1 MVGRFQVMALLQA
14 ARATVLG
21 YSQEE
26 AESFGLNRAIFYAA
40 AKRGFHGKPRHTGA
54 VEQHD
59 KAPAASERT
68 NPVHTDTIGNET
80 AYYVEQDGKK
90 RYVIGDAVQEPED
103 FRRQVA
109 QRFGPAFPHAWDQ
122 AMQLVQQADRSTLE
136 SQHRFYEGVYQ
147 PHRDELA
154 AAWSAL
160 SQHPAQSAGE

>member
-21 YSQEE
+21 YSQDE

-40 AKRGFHGKPRHTGA
+40 AKRGFHGKSRQKSTDEQHGNAPAAPGRTTPVHTGA
-54 VEQHD
+54 
-59 KAPAASERT
+59 
-68 NPVHTDTIGNET
+68 IGKET
-80 AYYVEQDGKK
+80 AFYVEEDGKK
-90 RYVIGDAVQEPED
+90 RYVMGEEVQQPED

-109 QRFGPAFPHAWDQ
+109 QRFGPAFAQAWGQ
-122 AMQLVQQADRSTLE
+122 AVQLVQQADRATLE
-136 SQHRFYEGVYQ
+136 SQRRFYEEVYQ

-160 SQHPAQSAGE
+160 SQHPAQPSEA